1 MTNYNL
7 KNIQNSQRK
16 EFAISTLVI
25 AGVIITSIL
34 THSWFQKN
42 LRLKN
47 KSLVAKNVEH
57 LSNIVYQRLERR
69 LHRLD
74 HLAKRYNHRS
84 AEGWIEEVKIS
95 HKEFNDLQAIEWADR
110 STKVKIIYPLSGNE
124 VALGLILNKEK
135 ERRLAIESAVI
146 DEEYL
151 ITNPINLKQG
161 GKGFLS
167 IHPTYKKAVHN
178 GFVVGVFK
186 ADKIFSAIVD
196 KKYHVQIKIGDKLVF
211 TQGKFSNKDSSNT
224 SHRNS
229 FQINIG
235 KKLFKVSLYKVV
247 HKDFLNINESKLYTF
262 FITIFD
268 ILFCLFIVFNYR
280 NRAKLA
286 KSKERYK
293 DVSME
298 LDMALEGAGLGVWD
312 WDLLDNSVRFDRR
325 WCEMLGLK
333 YEITEMNL
341 STWEGR
347 VHLDDIKQC
356 YLDIENYISGNSD
369 LYENTHRMR
378 HADGRWIYIL
388 DKGRISAR
396 DSNGKPIRFTGTHL
410 DITLIK
416 EQEAKISEL
425 YKTLNETAL
434 ISETDSSGKITHT
447 NESFQ
452 RISKYSAEELLGNDH
467 RIVNSGHHS
476 KEFIKNLWD
485 TIQRGDVWRGEIK
498 NKAKDGSFYWVYS
511 SIYPS
516 KNSNGDIEKFV
527 SIRYDITDKK
537 LNEEN
542 KLFETR
548 CLRYSDKLSK
558 ILHGLRRSS
567 SEQKDILDLYKII
580 LTSICKELNW
590 SVAHIYTVNQDD
602 QDELLPSKV
611 WYESSPYKFTKFI
624 EVTEATNFRK
634 GKGLPGRV
642 LQSQDIAFIKD
653 VNKDKNYPRNKKIT
667 NINLHSA
674 IGIPVIYNT
683 EVIAVIEMY
692 SEETRQRDEALMQV
706 LHDKIPQIG
715 NIIEQ
720 FKYEESL
727 RDARNLAEK
736 SSKAKS
742 DFLANMSHEIR
753 TPMNGMLGMVS
764 LLKDTKLND
773 NQREIVNTLDLS
785 GSGLLSILNDI
796 LDFSKIESNKVEI
809 ERISFNINDS
819 LNEITNLLSFSA
831 KAKGTDLNYNI
842 SKEVPKFAIA
852 DITKIRQVLINLIS
866 NSIKFTASGKIDVIV
881 TMKDDLLK
889 FQVVDTGLGMNEE
902 SLSKL
907 FTPFTQAD
915 NSTTRKF
922 GGTGLGLSISKNL
935 IKLMGGDIDVESQLG
950 QGSTFTFTI
959 PIEENNELEKIT
971 NHLEQEKTL
980 HLKGPISILIT
991 EDNKI
996 NQKLAVA
1003 YLSKIGLSADI
1014 ANDGVEAIKK
1024 VSKKDYDIVFMD
1036 LQMPNMGGIEA
1047 TIEIKKQLEEA
1058 SPIIVAMTANAF
1070 EEDKRACKDAGMS
1083 DFISKPV
1090 KIEKVIDILNKF
1102 FA

>member
-1 MTNYNL
+1 MSNSNL
-7 KNIQNSQRK
+7 ENTKAFQNK
-16 EFAISTLVI
+16 EISLSIIMI
-25 AGVIITSIL
+25 AAVIITSIL

-57 LSNIVYQRLERR
+57 LSNILYQRLERR

-74 HLAKRYNHRS
+74 HLAKRFNHRS
-84 AEGWIEEVKIS
+84 VEGWIEEVKLS
-95 HKEFNDLQAIEWADR
+95 HKEFSDLQAIEWADR

-124 VALGLILNKEK
+124 AAVDIILNKEK

-186 ADKIFSAIVD
+186 ADKIFSSIVD

-211 TQGKFSNKDSSNT
+211 TQGKFSSKDSSNT
-224 SHRNS
+224 SDRNN

-235 KKLFKVSLYKVV
+235 KKLFKISLYKVV
-247 HKDFLNINESKLYTF
+247 NTDFFNINESKLYTF

-268 ILFCLFIVFNYR
+268 ILFCLFIAFNYR
-280 NRAKLA
+280 NRSKLS

-293 DVSME
+293 DVSLE

-312 WDLLDNSVRFDRR
+312 WNLLDNSVRFDRR
-325 WCEMLGLK
+325 WCEMLGLE
-333 YEITEMNL
+333 YENTEMVL
-341 STWEGR
+341 DTWEGR

-356 YLDIENYISGNSD
+356 YLDIENYISGSSD
-369 LYENTHRMR
+369 QYENTHRMR

-388 DKGRISAR
+388 DKGRVSAR
-396 DSNGKPIRFTGTHL
+396 DSKGKPIRFTGTHL
-410 DITLIK
+410 DITVIK

-434 ISETDSSGKITHT
+434 ISETDATGKITHT
-447 NESFQ
+447 NASFQ
-452 RISKYSAEELLGNDH
+452 RISKYNAEELLGNDH

-476 KEFIKNLWD
+476 KDFIKNLWD
-485 TIQRGDVWRGEIK
+485 TIQRGDIWRGEIK

-558 ILHGLRRSS
+558 ILHHLRRNS
-567 SEQKDILDLYKII
+567 SEQKDILNLYKNI
-580 LTSICKELNW
+580 LTSICTELNW
-590 SVAHIYTVNQDD
+590 SLAHIYTVNQDD

-611 WYESSPYKFTKFI
+611 WYESAPYKFTKFI
-624 EVTEATNFRK
+624 EVTESTNFRK

-642 LQSQDIAFIKD
+642 LENQDIAFIED
-653 VNKDKNYPRNKKIT
+653 VNKDKNSPRNKKIT

-674 IGIPVIYNT
+674 IGIPVVYNT
-683 EVIAVIEMY
+683 KVIAVIEIY
-692 SEETRQRDEALMQV
+692 SEDMRQKDEALLQV

-720 FKYEESL
+720 YKYEESL
-727 RDARNLAEK
+727 REARNLAEK
-736 SSKAKS
+736 SSKSKS

-764 LLKDTKLND
+764 LLKDTKLSD
-773 NQREIVNTLDLS
+773 AQKEIVTTLDLS
-785 GSGLLSILNDI
+785 GNGLLSILNDI
-796 LDFSKIESNKVEI
+796 LDFSKIESNKVEV
-809 ERISFNINDS
+809 ESISFNINECLS
-819 LNEITNLLSFSA
+819 EITNLLSFSA
-831 KAKGTDLNYNI
+831 KDKGTDLSYNI

-866 NSIKFTASGKIDVIV
+866 NSIKFTASGKIDVTV

-889 FQVVDTGLGMNEE
+889 FQVSDTGLGMNEE
-902 SLSKL
+902 ILSKL

-935 IKLMGGDIDVESQLG
+935 IQLMGGNIDVESKQG

-971 NHLEQEKTL
+971 NHLEQGKDLQIER
-980 HLKGPISILIT
+980 PISILVT

-996 NQKLAVA
+996 NQKLALA
-1003 YLSKIGLSADI
+1003 YLSKLGLTADI
-1014 ANDGVEAIKK
+1014 ANDGVEALKK
-1024 VSKKDYDIVFMD
+1024 VSEKEYDIVFMD

-1047 TIEIKKQLEEA
+1047 TIEIKKKLKETT
-1058 SPIIVAMTANAF
+1058 PIIVAMTANAF
-1070 EEDKRACKDAGMS
+1070 EEDKMACKDAGMS
-1083 DFISKPV
+1083 DFIPKPV